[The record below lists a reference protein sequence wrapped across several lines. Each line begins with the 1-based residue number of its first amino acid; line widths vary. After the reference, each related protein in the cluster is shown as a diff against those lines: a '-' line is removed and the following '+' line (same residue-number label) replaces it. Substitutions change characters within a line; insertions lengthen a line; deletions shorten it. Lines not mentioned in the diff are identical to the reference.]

1 MTGKQKKTLA
11 RIIVSVVL
19 TGVAWAVDEIFGFE
33 GWKALLLYIAPYL
46 VIGYDVLW
54 DAIRNIAHGQ
64 VFDEHFL
71 MALATVGAFGIGD
84 YREASAV
91 MIFYQIGELFQ
102 SIAVGRSRK
111 SISALMDIRPDYAV
125 VVRDGKEETVSPEEV
140 ELGETIVIKPGEKIP
155 LDGEIID
162 GSTSVNTAALTG
174 ESLPADKTV
183 GDRVTSGT
191 INLSGVIR
199 VKTQSRFEE
208 STVAKIL
215 ELVENSSEKKA
226 RAENFITRFSSWYTP
241 CVVIGAVVL
250 AVLPP
255 LVTMLMG
262 TQSTWSLWSI
272 WIERALTFLVVSCP
286 CALVVSVPRSFFG
299 GIGGASRE
307 GILIKGANY
316 METLSKIDTVV
327 FDKTGTLTKGTF
339 AVNAIHPNN
348 ITEAHLLDVAAAA
361 ESYST
366 HPVGESIVAA
376 HKGHIDKSRI
386 GKITEHAGMGLE
398 AVIDGKTYFVGNGKL
413 MDMAGAEWHDCHM
426 AGTVIHISEGSQ
438 YLGHIVINDELKPD
452 SASAIAKL
460 KELGIKNTVMLT
472 GDNERV
478 ALAVGEQLG
487 LSAVHAKLLP
497 SQKVERVEE
506 LLGEGNKVAFVGDG
520 INDAPV
526 LTRADVGIAM
536 GAMGS
541 DAAIESADIVL
552 MDDKISKLTTAI
564 KIARKT
570 MRIVNENIW
579 IALAVKVIIL
589 VLSAFGIADMWIAVF
604 GDVGVLILAVLNAM
618 RALFAGGRA
627 PVIPAAKNEGK
638 TAAESLADDKAA
650 GAVSSPQ
657 ETSAV
662 HSYKIDVD
670 CANCANLMEGAA
682 KKTAGVRNA
691 VVNFMMQEMKVE
703 FRDGADPQQVMQQV
717 RTNCKKVEDDC
728 EIYL

>member
-1 MTGKQKKTLA
+1 MTRKQKKTLI

-19 TGVAWAVDEIFGFE
+19 TGIAWAVDEIFGFE
-33 GWKALLLYIAPYL
+33 GWKELLLYIAPYL

-71 MALATVGAFGIGD
+71 MAIATVGAFGVGD

-91 MIFYQIGELFQ
+91 MIFYQVGELFQ
-102 SIAVGRSRK
+102 SIAVGKSRK

-125 VVRDGKEETVSPEEV
+125 VVRNGKEETVSPEEV

-174 ESLPADKTV
+174 ESLPTDKTV

-191 INLSGVIR
+191 INLSGVIHVR
-199 VKTQSRFEE
+199 TQSRFEE

-226 RAENFITRFSSWYTP
+226 RAENFITRFSRWYTP

-250 AVLPP
+250 EIIPP
-255 LVTMLMG
+255 LVSMLMG
-262 TQSTWSLWSI
+262 THSTWSLWSR

-286 CALVVSVPRSFFG
+286 CALVVSVPLSFFG
-299 GIGGASRE
+299 GIGGASRD

-339 AVNAIHPNN
+339 AVNAIHPEN

-413 MDMAGAEWHDCHM
+413 MDMAGAKWHECHM
-426 AGTVIHISEGSQ
+426 AGTVIHISEGAQ
-438 YLGHIVINDELKPD
+438 YLGHIVINDEIKPD
-452 SASAIAKL
+452 SADAIAKL

-478 ALAVGEQLG
+478 AEAVGKQLG

-552 MDDKISKLTTAI
+552 MDDKISKLPTAI

-618 RALFAGGRA
+618 RAMLK
-627 PVIPAAKNEGK
+627 IK
-638 TAAESLADDKAA
+638 DK
-650 GAVSSPQ
+650 
-657 ETSAV
+657 
-662 HSYKIDVD
+662 
-670 CANCANLMEGAA
+670 
-682 KKTAGVRNA
+682 
-691 VVNFMMQEMKVE
+691 
-703 FRDGADPQQVMQQV
+703 
-717 RTNCKKVEDDC
+717 
-728 EIYL
+728 

>member
-19 TGVAWAVDEIFGFE
+19 TGVAWAVDEIFGLE

-226 RAENFITRFSSWYTP
+226 RAENFITRFSRWYTP

-286 CALVVSVPRSFFG
+286 CALVVSVPLSFFG

-376 HKGHIDKSRI
+376 HKGHIDRSRI

-413 MDMAGAEWHDCHM
+413 MDMADAEWHDCHM

-472 GDNERV
+472 GDNRRTALSV
-478 ALAVGEQLG
+478 AKQTGIDKVVSDVLPGDKAEVVE
-487 LSAVHAKLLP
+487 KLR
-497 SQKVERVEE
+497 KY
-506 LLGEGNKVAFVGDG
+506 GKVAMVGDG
-520 INDAPV
+520 INDAPA
-526 LTRADVGIAM
+526 LTQADIGIAIGAGADVAL
-536 GAMGS
+536 
-541 DAAIESADIVL
+541 DAADVVL
-552 MDDKISKLTTAI
+552 MKSS
-564 KIARKT
+564 
-570 MRIVNENIW
+570 V
-579 IALAVKVIIL
+579 
-589 VLSAFGIADMWIAVF
+589 
-604 GDVGVLILAVLNAM
+604 GDVAEAIRLSRQTLRNIHEN
-618 RALFAGGRA
+618 LFWAFFYNCIG
-627 PVIPAAKNEGK
+627 IPI
-638 TAAESLADDKAA
+638 AA
-650 GAVSSPQ
+650 GALIP
-657 ETSAV
+657 AFN
-662 HSYKIDVD
+662 I
-670 CANCANLMEGAA
+670 ALNPMLGAA
-682 KKTAGVRNA
+682 AMSLSSFCVVTNALRLNFFKPDRPFKGKSKQPAELSKLMPTEENIKNTEETAMKKTVYINGMMCSHCTAHVQKALGALDGVESVEVSLEDKKAVLTLNKNVDDAVITAAVREAGY
-691 VVNFMMQEMKVE
+691 EPIK
-703 FRDGADPQQVMQQV
+703 
-717 RTNCKKVEDDC
+717 C
-728 EIYL
+728 E

>member
-1 MTGKQKKTLA
+1 MTRKQKKTLI
-11 RIIVSVVL
+11 RIILSVVL
-19 TGVAWAVDEIFGFE
+19 MAAAWAADEVLGLE
-33 GWKALLLYIAPYL
+33 GVIRLLIYVVPYVL
-46 VIGYDVLW
+46 IGGDVLLR
-54 DAIRNIAHGQ
+54 AARNIAHGQ
-64 VFDEHFL
+64 VFDENFL
-71 MALATVGAFGIGD
+71 MALATVGAFGVGD

-102 SIAVGRSRK
+102 GIAVGKSRK

-125 VVRDGKEETVSPEEV
+125 VLRDGKEETVSPEEV
-140 ELGETIVIKPGEKIP
+140 EIGETIVIKPGERIP

-174 ESLPADKTV
+174 ESLPSDKTV

-191 INLSGVIR
+191 INLLGVIR
-199 VKTQSRFEE
+199 VRTQSRFEE

-226 RAENFITRFSSWYTP
+226 RAENFITRFSRWYTP
-241 CVVIGAVVL
+241 CVVIGAVALAIIPPL
-250 AVLPP
+250 AVGLPSGR
-255 LVTMLMG
+255 VG
-262 TQSTWSLWSI
+262 EWALWSE

-286 CALVVSVPRSFFG
+286 CALVVSVPLSFFG

-316 METLSKIDTVV
+316 METLAKIDTVV

-348 ITEAHLLDVAAAA
+348 VAVAYLLDVAAAA

-376 HKGHIDKSRI
+376 HKGHIDKTRI

-413 MDMAGAEWHDCHM
+413 MDKANAEWHECHM
-426 AGTVIHISEGSQ
+426 SGTVIHISEESQ
-438 YLGHIVINDELKPD
+438 YLGHIVINDEIKPD
-452 SASAIAKL
+452 SADAIARL
-460 KELGIKNTVMLT
+460 KSLGVKNTVMLT
-472 GDNERV
+472 GDDERV
-478 ALAVGEQLG
+478 ARTVGEHLG
-487 LSAVHAKLLP
+487 LSTVYAKLLP
-497 SQKVERVEE
+497 AQKVERVEA
-506 LLGEGNKVAFVGDG
+506 LLDKGNRVAFVGDG

-526 LTRADVGIAM
+526 LTRADIGIAM

-552 MDDKISKLTTAI
+552 MDDKLSKLPTAI
-564 KIARKT
+564 RIARKT

-579 IALAVKVIIL
+579 VALAVKLLIL
-589 VLSAFGIADMWIAVF
+589 ILTALGITNMWVAVF

-618 RALFAGGRA
+618 RAMM
-627 PVIPAAKNEGK
+627 
-638 TAAESLADDKAA
+638 
-650 GAVSSPQ
+650 
-657 ETSAV
+657 
-662 HSYKIDVD
+662 KIK
-670 CANCANLMEGAA
+670 E
-682 KKTAGVRNA
+682 
-691 VVNFMMQEMKVE
+691 
-703 FRDGADPQQVMQQV
+703 
-717 RTNCKKVEDDC
+717 
-728 EIYL
+728 

>member
-1 MTGKQKKTLA
+1 MTRKQKKTLI

-71 MALATVGAFGIGD
+71 MAIATVGAFGVGD

-91 MIFYQIGELFQ
+91 MIFYQVGELFQ
-102 SIAVGRSRK
+102 SIAVGKSRK

-191 INLSGVIR
+191 INLSGVIHVR
-199 VKTQSRFEE
+199 TQSRFEE

-226 RAENFITRFSSWYTP
+226 RAENFITRFSRWYTP

-250 AVLPP
+250 AIIPP

-262 TQSTWSLWSI
+262 THSTWSIWSR

-286 CALVVSVPRSFFG
+286 CALVVSVPLSFFG
-299 GIGGASRE
+299 GIGGASRD

-339 AVNAIHPNN
+339 AVNAIHPEN

-413 MDMAGAEWHDCHM
+413 MDMAGAKWHECHM
-426 AGTVIHISEGSQ
+426 AGTVIHISEGAQ
-438 YLGHIVINDELKPD
+438 YLGHIVINDEIKPD

-472 GDNERV
+472 ATTSASPKRSASSSDSAQSMQNCFRRRR
-478 ALAVGEQLG
+478 
-487 LSAVHAKLLP
+487 LSALKSCSA
-497 SQKVERVEE
+497 R
-506 LLGEGNKVAFVGDG
+506 A
-520 INDAPV
+520 
-526 LTRADVGIAM
+526 TR
-536 GAMGS
+536 S
-541 DAAIESADIVL
+541 
-552 MDDKISKLTTAI
+552 
-564 KIARKT
+564 R
-570 MRIVNENIW
+570 
-579 IALAVKVIIL
+579 
-589 VLSAFGIADMWIAVF
+589 LSA
-604 GDVGVLILAVLNAM
+604 
-618 RALFAGGRA
+618 
-627 PVIPAAKNEGK
+627 
-638 TAAESLADDKAA
+638 TASTTHPC
-650 GAVSSPQ
+650 SQ
-657 ETSAV
+657 EP
-662 HSYKIDVD
+662 
-670 CANCANLMEGAA
+670 M
-682 KKTAGVRNA
+682 
-691 VVNFMMQEMKVE
+691 
-703 FRDGADPQQVMQQV
+703 
-717 RTNCKKVEDDC
+717 
-728 EIYL
+728 